1 MAYKLCLDLEWGQ
14 IYGAYRGDVLPA
26 ELGVAILNERY
37 ELVDFISRVFAFD
50 IAIIMRRN
58 LTDGM
63 GQKTGLHEYLFQ
75 GGKVL
80 NCPIDCSQKLSA
92 KQRQALHSSIV
103 RLAAD
108 FKRSFGMITSVF
120 PVDELILFGG
130 MADLQILR
138 RMGVK
143 LHNYRIIDIQVEF
156 RNRVKHTFSLDKL
169 EYIFELF
176 VNERVYGSKHMRFT
190 LPRYKYPG
198 QRLKIHTAVGD
209 ALRIHVL
216 LLEFLQDQERFSS
229 LCMQYRHIYEL
240 EPARVSAVNVF

>member
-26 ELGVAILNERY
+26 ELGIAILNEKY

-63 GQKTGLHEYLFQ
+63 GQKIGLHEFLFQ

-80 NCPIDCSQKLSA
+80 NSPIDASQKLSA
-92 KQRQALHSSIV
+92 IQRQMQHSKIV

-108 FKRSFGMITSVF
+108 FKRTFSMITSVF
-120 PVDELILFGG
+120 PADELILFGG

-138 RMGVK
+138 RMGVR
-143 LHNYRIIDIQVEF
+143 LHDYHVIDIQAQI
-156 RNRVKHTFSLDKL
+156 RNRIEHTLSLDKL
-169 EYIFELF
+169 EYIFALF
-176 VNERVYGSKHMRFT
+176 VNERVYGSRHMRLT

-209 ALRIHVL
+209 ALRMHVL
-216 LLEFLQDQERFSS
+216 LLEFLEDQDRFSD
-229 LCMQYRHIYEL
+229 LCMQYRQVYEIVPSVIDAL
-240 EPARVSAVNVF
+240 